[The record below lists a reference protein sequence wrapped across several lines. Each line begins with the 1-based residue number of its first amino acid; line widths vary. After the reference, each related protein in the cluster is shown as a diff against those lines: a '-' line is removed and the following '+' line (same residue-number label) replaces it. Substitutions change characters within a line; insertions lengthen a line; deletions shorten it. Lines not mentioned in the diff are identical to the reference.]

1 MDSMGGAVSIVIYFI
16 VIFGVF
22 YFVGIRPQ
30 KKERKKQEE
39 MLASMAIGDYVLTTS
54 GFYGQIID
62 MTDDMVIVEF
72 GNKNCRI
79 PMKKGAIAD
88 VEKQGTQ
95 SAAK

>member
-39 MLASMAIGDYVLTTS
+39 MLAML
-54 GFYGQIID
+54 
-62 MTDDMVIVEF
+62 M
-72 GNKNCRI
+72 
-79 PMKKGAIAD
+79 
-88 VEKQGTQ
+88 
-95 SAAK
+95 AAKPEGARPRRTA